1 MRCITSL
8 ETVINMSNS
17 TRWAVPDNLP
27 QKMFID
33 GQWMASTSDHMI
45 DTIDPATG
53 TIIGHFPNANN
64 DDVDRAVASAKE
76 ALSGEWRTTTPTMR
90 GRILARTGSLIRQDA
105 ERLARIE
112 TLESGKP
119 IREARGDIET
129 AAGYFE
135 YYAGIADK
143 LQGDS
148 IPLGPD
154 FISFTLHEP
163 VGVTAHII
171 PWNFP
176 LVTSARGAAPAL
188 AAGCTA
194 VIKPAEQTSLTSLIL
209 ADILHQAGLP
219 AGVCN
224 VITGYGADAGAALTA
239 HPDVSHVT
247 FTGSVPTG
255 KTVMK
260 TAADHV
266 ASVTLELGGK
276 SPLVVLA
283 DADLEAAVEG
293 TLKAIYLNA
302 GQVCSAGSR
311 LVVERAVHDAMME
324 RLTAASEAL
333 TLGHGLDDAQLG
345 PLISAEQLKKVAD
358 YVNGAKE
365 RSVSVATG
373 GGIAEVAG
381 MENGFFYTPT
391 ILDEV
396 SAKEKVVQEEIF
408 GPVLCVQVVDS
419 PEQAIAVAN
428 GTNFGLVAGIYTR
441 DINRALEFARDV
453 DSGQVYI
460 NQYFAGGIAT
470 PFGGTKQ
477 SGFGREKGLAALA
490 SYYRVK
496 CITARLT

>member
-1 MRCITSL
+1 
-8 ETVINMSNS
+8 
-17 TRWAVPDNLP
+17 
-27 QKMFID
+27 
-33 GQWMASTSDHMI
+33 
-45 DTIDPATG
+45 
-53 TIIGHFPNANN
+53 
-64 DDVDRAVASAKE
+64 
-76 ALSGEWRTTTPTMR
+76 RTTTPAQR
-90 GRILARTGSLIRQDA
+90 GRILAKTAALIRQDA
-105 ERLARIE
+105 ERLACIE

-154 FISFTLHEP
+154 FMSFTLHEP

-176 LVTSARGAAPAL
+176 LVTTARGAAPAL

-209 ADILHQAGLP
+209 ADILLQAGLP

-224 VITGYGADAGAALTA
+224 VITGYGAESGAALTA

-283 DADLEAAVEG
+283 DADLDAAVEG

-311 LVVERAVHDAMME
+311 LVVDRKVHAAMME
-324 RLTAASEAL
+324 RLVPASEAMA
-333 TLGHGLDDAQLG
+333 LGHGLDDAQLG

-358 YVNGAKE
+358 YVDGAKA
-365 RSVSVATG
+365 RSISVATG
-373 GGIAEVAG
+373 GRIGEVAD
-381 MENGFFYTPT
+381 MEGGFFYTPT
-391 ILDEV
+391 ILDNVPTE
-396 SAKEKVVQEEIF
+396 EKVVQEEIF

-428 GTNFGLVAGIYTR
+428 GTDFGLVAGIYTR
-441 DINRALEFARDV
+441 DISRALEFARDV
-453 DSGQVYI
+453 DSGQVFI
-460 NQYFAGGIAT
+460 NQYFAGGIGT

-477 SGFGREKGLAALA
+477 SGFGREKGLAAMA

>member
-1 MRCITSL
+1 MKQTGDWSIPQGL
-8 ETVINMSNS
+8 PETMVIGGQQV
-17 TRWAVPDNLP
+17 AA
-27 QKMFID
+27 QD
-33 GQWMASTSDHMI
+33 GGMI
-45 DTIDPATG
+45 ETIDPATG
-53 TIIGHFPNANN
+53 RVIGRFPDAGAS
-64 DDVDRAVASAKE
+64 DVDRAVTDAKQ
-76 ALSGEWRTTTPTMR
+76 ALKGQWQSFTPAAR
-90 GRILARTGSLIRQDA
+90 GRVLYQTASLIRADA

-148 IPLGPD
+148 IPLGRD

-176 LVTSARGAAPAL
+176 LVTSARGVAPAL
-188 AAGCTA
+188 AAGNTA
-194 VIKPAEQTSLTSLIL
+194 VVKPAEQTSLTSLIL
-209 ADILHQAGLP
+209 ADILLQAGLP

-224 VITGYGADAGAALTA
+224 VITGYGPGAGSPLTA
-239 HPDVSHVT
+239 HPDVAHVT
-247 FTGSVPTG
+247 FTGSVATG

-283 DADLEAAVEG
+283 DADMDAAVEG
-293 TLKAIYLNA
+293 CLKAIYLNA

-311 LVVERAVHDAMME
+311 LVVERAVYAQMMD
-324 RLTAASEAL
+324 RLIPRAEAL
-333 TLGHGLDDAQLG
+333 TLGHGLDDAPLG
-345 PLISAEQLKKVAD
+345 PLISRQQLDRVAG
-358 YVNGAKE
+358 YVDGA
-365 RSVSVATG
+365 RSASVKLATG
-373 GGIAEVAG
+373 GHVAEVEG
-381 MENGFFYTPT
+381 LEGGVFYAPT
-391 ILDEV
+391 ILDDV
-396 SAKEKVVQEEIF
+396 APDATVVQEEIF

-419 PEQAIAVAN
+419 PEEAISVAN
-428 GTNFGLVAGIYTR
+428 GTDFGLVAGIYTR
-441 DINRALEFARDV
+441 DVTRALNFARDV
-453 DSGQVYI
+453 DAGQVFI

-470 PFGGTKQ
+470 PFGGTKN
-477 SGFGREKGLAALA
+477 SGFGREKGMAALA
-490 SYYRVK
+490 SYYQVK
-496 CITARLT
+496 CITARI